1 MFVNEQRLFSYKI
14 FYRKE
19 VSEVIYDKIK
29 EIASEKG
36 ISIYRIEK
44 DLDLGNGTIS
54 KWNISSP
61 SATTLNSIANY
72 LNVRLEQLLEE

>member
-1 MFVNEQRLFSYKI
+1 M
-14 FYRKE
+14 
-19 VSEVIYDKIK
+19 IYDKIK

-44 DLDLGNGTIS
+44 DLDLGNGAIS
-54 KWNISSP
+54 KWNNSSP

-72 LNVRLEQLLEE
+72 LNVRLEQLLEEYYERTHQRNPE

>member
-1 MFVNEQRLFSYKI
+1 VLD
-14 FYRKE
+14 
-19 VSEVIYDKIK
+19 VIYDRIK
-29 EIASEKG
+29 QIALDKG

-44 DLDLGNGTIS
+44 DLDLGNGTIR
-54 KWNISSP
+54 KWNTSSP

>member
-1 MFVNEQRLFSYKI
+1 
-14 FYRKE
+14 
-19 VSEVIYDKIK
+19 VIYDRIK
-29 EIASEKG
+29 QIASDKG

-44 DLDLGNGTIS
+44 DLNLGNGTIS